1 MGDGGILRG
10 NGLGRIRRMT
20 RQEFWTLTK
29 CGLCLIAAVFTG
41 NKVALDNTVADIEA
55 THAQIDTRKG
65 IVR

>member
-1 MGDGGILRG
+1 
-10 NGLGRIRRMT
+10 MT